1 MPNIQMT
8 EDLLD
13 NLARFRAELAETL
26 RLLEIPNDLKVSLRQ
41 SIDRAIVETVDRA
54 SGAAAVVCLQQTE
67 PIDDFPA

>member
-41 SIDRAIVETVDRA
+41 SIDRAIV
-54 SGAAAVVCLQQTE
+54 
-67 PIDDFPA
+67 DFQ

>member
-1 MPNIQMT
+1 MPNIEMT

-26 RLLEIPNDLKVSLRQ
+26 RILEIPKDLKVSLRQ

-54 SGAAAVVCLQQTE
+54 SGESAVVCSQQSE
-67 PIDDFPA
+67 PVDDFPA